1 MASEAEIAELWRL
14 FRENRDQIAALNAY
28 LERSAEADERRRAEE
43 EQRRAEAN
51 ERRRA
56 EEERRRAEEERR
68 RAEAERRRTEEDQRR
83 AEEDQRR
90 AEDFARWRALEDERS
105 AKREAAIAALD
116 KQIAETNKQ
125 IGNLTGKWGLF
136 VEEMV
141 RPAAET
147 IFLERGIQV
156 HEVHPRMLARR
167 EGESMEI
174 DVFVSNDD
182 EGVAIEVKTTLG
194 TGDVRKFLNTLARF
208 KRFFPRFADI
218 RLYGAVAG
226 IDIPDHVRDFAINQG
241 LFVLGQS
248 GETVA
253 IRNDRSF
260 KARAW

>member
-1 MASEAEIAELWRL
+1 MASEAEIQELWRL
-14 FRENRDQIAALNAY
+14 FRENRDQIAALNDHLA
-28 LERSAEADERRRAEE
+28 RSIEADERRRAEE
-43 EQRRAEAN
+43 EKRRAEEEKRRAEEEKRRAEEEKRRAEN
-51 ERRRA
+51 DERRRA
-56 EEERRRAEEERR
+56 EEEKRRAEEEKRRAEADERR
-68 RAEAERRRTEEDQRR
+68 RAESE
-83 AEEDQRR
+83 
-90 AEDFARWRALEDERS
+90 ARM
-105 AKREAAIAALD
+105 KALD

-125 IGNLTGKWGLF
+125 IGNLTGEWGLF

-147 IFLERGIQV
+147 VFQERGIAV
-156 HEVHPRMLARR
+156 HEVYPRMRARR
-167 EGESMEI
+167 NGESMEI

-194 TGDVRKFLNTLARF
+194 EGDVRKFMSTLSRL

-226 IDIPDHVRDFAINQG
+226 VDIPDQVRDFAINQG

-253 IRNDRSF
+253 IRNDKEF
-260 KARAW
+260 EPRAW